1 MYVENVAIDKLA
13 ITDLADIE
21 GDDYVI
27 KFDQDHFNLIQYHIN
42 GELIILKVTTKRF
55 HLLSL
60 LKLRNHFW
68 WPLFAIFS
76 KESIVCRN

>member
-42 GELIILKVTTKRF
+42 GELICTKVLELTLYF
-55 HLLSL
+55 
-60 LKLRNHFW
+60 
-68 WPLFAIFS
+68 
-76 KESIVCRN
+76 